1 MDRSLVSLS
10 KFVSLILR
18 HEPERI
24 GLTLDPQGWAGV
36 EELLAAAARHGTA
49 LTREKLERIVAEN
62 EKQRFAFSDDG
73 QRIRARQGHSVDVD
87 LKLSA
92 QAPPDIL
99 YHGTA
104 MRFLESIRATGLEA
118 RSRQHV
124 HLSRDEATA
133 IQVGQRHGKPIV
145 LKVRAGQMH
154 AVGHEFYLS
163 ENQVWLTARVPPQ
176 FLDEFL
182 NEI

>member
-1 MDRSLVSLS
+1 MDRSLLPLS
-10 KFVSLILR
+10 KFISLVLR

-24 GLTLDPQGWAGV
+24 GLELDHQGWANV
-36 EELLAAAARHGTA
+36 EELVAAAARHGTA

-87 LKLSA
+87 LELA
-92 QAPPDIL
+92 PQIPPDIL
-99 YHGTA
+99 FHGTA
-104 MRFLESIRATGLEA
+104 TRFLESIRATGLKA

-145 LKVRAGQMH
+145 LKVRAGEMH
-154 AVGHEFYLS
+154 AAGHEFYLS
-163 ENQVWLTARVPPQ
+163 ENQVWLTARVPPE
-176 FLDEFL
+176 FLDE
-182 NEI
+182 I

>member
-10 KFVSLILR
+10 KFVSLVLR
-18 HEPERI
+18 HEPQRI
-24 GLTLDPQGWAGV
+24 GLTLDSQGWTSV
-36 EELLAAAARHGTA
+36 EELLAAAVRHGKP
-49 LTREKLERIVAEN
+49 LTREKLDRIVAEN

-87 LKLSA
+87 LELA
-92 QAPPDIL
+92 PQIPPDIL
-99 YHGTA
+99 FHGTA
-104 MRFLESIRATGLEA
+104 TRFLESIRATGLEA

-133 IQVGQRHGKPIV
+133 VQVGQRHGKPVV

-154 AVGHEFYLS
+154 TAGHEFYLS
-163 ENQVWLTARVPPQ
+163 ENHVWLTARVPP
-176 FLDEFL
+176 EFL
-182 NEI
+182 NEA